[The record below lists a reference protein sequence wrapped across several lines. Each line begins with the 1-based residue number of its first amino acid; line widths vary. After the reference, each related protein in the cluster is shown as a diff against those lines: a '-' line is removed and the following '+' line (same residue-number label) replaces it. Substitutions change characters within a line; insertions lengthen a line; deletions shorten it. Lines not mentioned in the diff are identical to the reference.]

1 MQLRRSARGLKNGL
15 AFSWFESELVAS
27 PEIGVMQ
34 LDQCLVLSVIV
45 VQPVGS

>member
-27 PEIGVMQ
+27 PEVGVMQ
-34 LDQCLVLSVIV
+34 LDVYCLGCLL
-45 VQPVGS
+45 PT